1 MRGAVEEEVPTMRRS
16 RWSAVLA
23 VGAVSLAGCGGVGS
37 SDSSDDGASGAPAS
51 LSTFGFGLP
60 DEIATV
66 RVKAFESSPGGVPVK
81 VTEGGFD
88 EQQFLS
94 AVASGTPPDA
104 VHLDRALVGT
114 YAARGAI
121 QPMDQCITDE
131 SIDMSQYRKVGVDQV
146 TLDGKVYGIPEFN
159 GVRVVISGDRVV
171 EAAGLTQQ
179 EVASGDWA
187 TLTKVNDAMTKG
199 KGRSLQTIGYDPRI
213 PEALPLWVA
222 ANGGSMLSDDGKTA
236 TLTDPKVVEA
246 LEFTASLVLRAGS
259 NAEYKAFRESTDF
272 FGAGNQYAKDQ
283 IGAMPIDDFYL
294 NVLADLSPD
303 AGFSVSPFRD
313 RSGKEIN
320 VAGGSA
326 WAIPKGSKNPDE
338 ACRFAKVMTAT
349 DTWVAAATA
358 RAKTVRA
365 EGGVYTGTRTG
376 NVAADEKIF
385 TEVFEPTG
393 NPALDEG
400 VKVLDDA
407 QETAIALPASPA
419 GGEFDQAYKDAVTRV
434 LDGEQTPQQALE
446 QAQAEAQKALDAAV
460 AGAK

>member
-1 MRGAVEEEVPTMRRS
+1 MRRTQ
-16 RWSAVLA
+16 WSAVLA
-23 VGAVSLAGCGGVGS
+23 VAAVSLAGCGGVS
-37 SDSSDDGASGAPAS
+37 SSTSSDDGTSGAATS

-66 RVKAFESSPGGVPVK
+66 RVKTYERSAGGVPVK

-121 QPMDQCITDE
+121 QPMDQCIADE
-131 SIDMSQYRKVGVDQV
+131 SIDMSQYRKAGVEQV

-159 GVRVVISGDRVV
+159 GVRAVISDDRVV
-171 EAAGLTQQ
+171 KAAGLTQDD
-179 EVASGDWA
+179 VSSGDWD
-187 TLTKVNDAMTKG
+187 TLSKANDAMTKG
-199 KGRSLQTIGYDPRI
+199 TGRSLKTIGYDPRL

-222 ANGGSMLSDDGKTA
+222 ANGGSMLSADGRTA
-236 TLTDPKVVEA
+236 TLDDPKVVEA
-246 LEFTASLVLRAGS
+246 LTFAASLVRRAGS
-259 NAEYKAFRESTDF
+259 NAEYKAFRDSTDF

-294 NVLADLSPD
+294 NVLADVSPD
-303 AGFSVSPFRD
+303 AGFSVSPFHARD
-313 RSGKEIN
+313 GKEIN
-320 VAGGSA
+320 LAGGSA
-326 WAIPKGSKNPDE
+326 WAIPKGSKHPKE

-358 RAKTVRA
+358 RAKTLRA

-376 NVAADEKIF
+376 NVAADEKIYAQ
-385 TEVFEPTG
+385 VFEPTG
-393 NPALDEG
+393 NAALDEG
-400 VKVLDDA
+400 VTVLNDA
-407 QETAIALPASPA
+407 QDTAITVPASFA
-419 GGEFDQAYKDAVTRV
+419 GGEFEQAYKDAVTRV
-434 LDGEQTPQQALE
+434 LDGKQSPQQALE
-446 QAQAEAQKALDAAV
+446 QAQTEAQKALDAAV
-460 AGAK
+460 ASAK